1 MYAYK
6 AIENH
11 RKTTSNGYMTEMMLC
26 KCNRDECEVEGE
38 RCEMCLFK
46 MVKDEH
52 PRHRLGR
59 ISDPNFIVS
68 GIVACLVS
76 I

>member
-6 AIENH
+6 AIEIIE
-11 RKTTSNGYMTEMMLC
+11 RQQATYMTEMMLC
-26 KCNRDECEVEGE
+26 KCDRDECEVEGE
-38 RCEMCLFK
+38 RCEMCLSK

-52 PRHRLGR
+52 PRHRLSR